1 MLKIIKEQWD
11 KNRDLLRAAL
21 EEGEE
26 FNECNYKDLV
36 KLSFE
41 KIFNTNIY
49 PNYELNLKRITEID
63 DGDYQGTLLYVIPF
77 DTYQPDEKEYLV
89 TYVNY
94 GSCSGCDTLQ
104 AIQYGPR
111 EKLTEAQVR
120 NFMALCKDILT
131 NTVKPYNNGWR
142 NEEMFDQVTMEE

>member
-36 KLSFE
+36 ELSFE
-41 KIFNTNIY
+41 KIFNTDID
-49 PNYELNLKRITEID
+49 PNYELNLKRITEVD

-77 DTYQPDEKEYLV
+77 NTYQPNEGEYLM
-89 TYVNY
+89 TYVDY
-94 GSCSGCDTLQ
+94 GSCSCCDTLQ
-104 AIQYGPR
+104 AIQYGYH
-111 EKLTEAQVR
+111 EKLTEVQVR
-120 NFMALCKDILT
+120 DFMTLCKDILT
-131 NTVKPYNNGWR
+131 NTVKPFNSGWR
-142 NEEMFDQVTMEE
+142 NDEMFDKVTIEE

>member
-21 EEGEE
+21 DEGEE

-36 KLSFE
+36 NLSFE
-41 KIFNTNIY
+41 KIFNTGINR
-49 PNYELNLKRITEID
+49 NRLLDLKRITEID
-63 DGDYQGTLLYVIPF
+63 DGGYQGTLLYVIPF
-77 DTYQPDEKEYLV
+77 NTYNPREGDYLM
-89 TYVNY
+89 TYVDY

-104 AIQYGPR
+104 AIQKGYH

-120 NFMALCKDILT
+120 DFMALCKDILT
-131 NTVKPYNNGWR
+131 NAIKPYDNGWR
-142 NEEMFDQVTMEE
+142 HEEMFDQVIMEE